1 MGFLFRFDTLELTT
15 RRLKKNITADVLA
28 TVWELAKSGRKGDPH
43 GLTKPEFERAA
54 CLVSFGIH
62 ENVASLKPRSASNG
76 APPPNG
82 TAAER
87 KIAKRL
93 GYARAGMFWKFEAFD
108 VAPKE
113 APLVHGVSRS
123 DARRSST
130 ELSNTGQRVENAQN
144 GGPNDG
150 RLVSPTLSAARPL
163 VAPITLDVPV
173 STRKESQ
180 SKKSAKSAKSA
191 RASGDAGDAEDAFF
205 FSASDDDA
213 RADHSASTWEAR
225 FPVDPAEDSTTKAA
239 REPEKAKTPS
249 APSSPADPFADLV
262 AAISADTSPPTRRD
276 ASASIAPKDERSRI
290 ADRGSSRNAQMPHLL
305 DEFPGPRAS
314 VSLDLTRLGLADSS
328 NGPAKDP
335 EDPATG
341 LESAR
346 RSPRASPETTPTL
359 TPTFPPRSASPAFDP
374 AFETLRGSE
383 AFAFDFSGPPPFGA
397 AADATADLKSA
408 VQGVGKDDVA
418 IASRARARAH
428 ETDETDET
436 DETFGVEPDPE
447 ETPFFFSEKFSGGF
461 LDDDGGVDPPA
472 STSDAPRP
480 ARDPEM
486 EEWSAACRA
495 WPWLADEA
503 RTEERR
509 DEKQAE
515 AEAGW
520 AAF

>member
-62 ENVASLKPRSASNG
+62 EHVASLKPRSASNG

-113 APLVHGVSRS
+113 APLVHGVPRS
-123 DARRSST
+123 NDARRSST

-150 RLVSPTLSAARPL
+150 SLLVSPTLSAARPL

-180 SKKSAKSAKSA
+180 SKKSAKSA

-262 AAISADTSPPTRRD
+262 AAISADTSPPPRRE
-276 ASASIAPKDERSRI
+276 AF
-290 ADRGSSRNAQMPHLL
+290 GSSRNAQMPHLL

-314 VSLDLTRLGLADSS
+314 VSLDLTRLGLADRTAAE
-328 NGPAKDP
+328 GPEDSEDP
-335 EDPATG
+335 ENPKTTG
-341 LESAR
+341 RESTR
-346 RSPRASPETTPTL
+346 LSPRASSPETTPTC
-359 TPTFPPRSASPAFDP
+359 PPRSASPAFDP
-374 AFETLRGSE
+374 AFETLRGPE
-383 AFAFDFSGPPPFGA
+383 AFAFDFSGRAFGA
-397 AADATADLKSA
+397 AADASADLKSA

-436 DETFGVEPDPE
+436 DETFGVEDPEPDPE
-447 ETPFFFSEKFSGGF
+447 DAPLFFGSEDFSGGF

>member
-1 MGFLFRFDTLELTT
+1 MN
-15 RRLKKNITADVLA
+15 KNITADVLA

-123 DARRSST
+123 ETRRSST
-130 ELSNTGQRVENAQN
+130 ELSTKERRVENAQN
-144 GGPNDG
+144 GGPNDTR

-173 STRKESQ
+173 STRKELQ

-205 FSASDDDA
+205 FSASDDHSA
-213 RADHSASTWEAR
+213 RADHSASSTWDAR
-225 FPVDPAEDSTTKAA
+225 FPEEDSTAEDSTTKAA
-239 REPEKAKTPS
+239 NGEPAMAKTPKG

-262 AAISADTSPPTRRD
+262 AAISADTTPPPRRHY
-276 ASASIAPKDERSRI
+276 ASASIAPKDERSSRNGSS
-290 ADRGSSRNAQMPHLL
+290 RGSSQMPHLL
-305 DEFPGPRAS
+305 DEFPGAPS
-314 VSLDLTRLGLADSS
+314 VSLDLTRLGLADRT
-328 NGPAKDP
+328 AAEDP

-341 LESAR
+341 RESAR
-346 RSPRASPETTPTL
+346 RSPRASSPETTPTC
-359 TPTFPPRSASPAFDP
+359 PPRSASPAFDP
-374 AFETLRGSE
+374 AFETLRGPE
-383 AFAFDFSGPPPFGA
+383 AFAFDFSGRAFGA
-397 AADATADLKSA
+397 AADASADLKSA
-408 VQGVGKDDVA
+408 VQGVEKDDVA

-428 ETDETDET
+428 ETDEIDET
-436 DETFGVEPDPE
+436 DETFGVEDPVPDPE
-447 ETPFFFSEKFSGGF
+447 ETPFFFGEKFSGGF
-461 LDDDGGVDPPA
+461 LDDDDGGVDPPA

>member
-93 GYARAGMFWKFEAFD
+93 GYARAGMFWKFESFD

-113 APLVHGVSRS
+113 APIVQNGVPRS

-130 ELSNTGQRVENAQN
+130 ELSNNSNKEQRVENAQN
-144 GGPNDG
+144 GGPG
-150 RLVSPTLSAARPL
+150 HGGLVSPTLSAARPL

-173 STRKESQ
+173 STRKESL
-180 SKKSAKSAKSA
+180 SLKKSAKSAKSA

-205 FSASDDDA
+205 FSASDDEA
-213 RADHSASTWEAR
+213 RADHSASTWDAR
-225 FPVDPAEDSTTKAA
+225 FPENPAEDSTTKKKAA
-239 REPEKAKTPS
+239 RDPDSAKTPSS

-262 AAISADTSPPTRRD
+262 AAISADTSPPPRRE
-276 ASASIAPKDERSRI
+276 AF
-290 ADRGSSRNAQMPHLL
+290 GSSRNAQMPHLL
-305 DEFPGPRAS
+305 DEFPGAPS
-314 VSLDLTRLGLADSS
+314 VSLDLTRLGLADRTAAE
-328 NGPAKDP
+328 GPEDP
-335 EDPATG
+335 EDPEDPKTTG
-341 LESAR
+341 RESAR
-346 RSPRASPETTPTL
+346 RSPRASSPETTPTC
-359 TPTFPPRSASPAFDP
+359 PPRSASPAFDP
-374 AFETLRGSE
+374 AFETLRGPE

-408 VQGVGKDDVA
+408 VQGVEKDDVA

-436 DETFGVEPDPE
+436 DETFGVEDPEPDPE

-495 WPWLADEA
+495 WPWLVDEA